1 VVNTVRKLVHG
12 VGINDLPYVIKDCPY
27 YERWRSIL
35 CRCYSTKFHKGNKCY
50 KDCEICDEW
59 RYASNFKKWM
69 ETKDWMG
76 KVLDKDILYYGN
88 KVYSPEKC
96 IFVPVEVNS
105 LFIKLSRRSEYP
117 LGVYKSATKN
127 KVDVKISIDNK
138 RIFLGSFDD
147 IYEAHRVWQKHKIDY
162 LLILVERQSDVI
174 IKEKIIDLSKTIRNN
189 YLDNKETK
197 YS

>member
-1 VVNTVRKLVHG
+1 VVNNVRKLVHG

-35 CRCYSTKFHKGNKCY
+35 CRCYSTKFHEGNKWY

-96 IFVPVEVNS
+96 IFVPAEINS
-105 LFIKLSRRSEYP
+105 LFIKLCRRSEYP
-117 LGVYKSATKN
+117 LGVYKSTTKN

-147 IYEAHRVWQKHKIDY
+147 IYDAHRVWQKRKIDY
-162 LLILVERQSDVI
+162 LLILAERQSDVI
-174 IKEKIIDLSKTIRNN
+174 IKEKIIGLCKTIRND
-189 YLDNKETK
+189 YLNRKETK

>member
-1 VVNTVRKLVHG
+1 
-12 VGINDLPYVIKDCPY
+12 
-27 YERWRSIL
+27 
-35 CRCYSTKFHKGNKCY
+35 
-50 KDCEICDEW
+50 
-59 RYASNFKKWM
+59 M

-96 IFVPVEVNS
+96 IFVPAEINS
-105 LFIKLSRRSEYP
+105 LFIKLCRRSEYP
-117 LGVYKSATKN
+117 LGVYKSTTKN

-147 IYEAHRVWQKHKIDY
+147 IYDAHRVWQKRKIDY
-162 LLILVERQSDVI
+162 LLILAERQSDVI
-174 IKEKIIDLSKTIRNN
+174 IKEKIIGLCKTIRND
-189 YLDNKETK
+189 YLNRKETK